1 MKIKIFLLIFC
12 LIALASSCFA
22 RQLTSEEKEFYGK
35 LKNCTPMENPPFT
48 IAGFENDSCKVLMTI
63 EIPRGNNTQKQI
75 FTYKYP
81 RKILKEMIS
90 DAINLSKEEFNTKW
104 VPREQEFCE
113 SVTDGEKVFYF
124 K

>member
-1 MKIKIFLLIFC
+1 
-12 LIALASSCFA
+12 
-22 RQLTSEEKEFYGK
+22 
-35 LKNCTPMENPPFT
+35 MENPPFT

-63 EIPRGNNTQKQI
+63 EIPRGNNTQKQV